1 MYKRQRKQLAFACL
15 MALNG
20 FALAHAA
27 SAPQPAAAANP
38 DLAKLEAEDQADRA
52 SGSGNID
59 WAVVSQHDAARRDKT
74 LALLRA
80 GVVRS
85 ADDYFNA
92 ALIFQHGE
100 AVEDTQLAFSLATT
114 AARLDPKN
122 SDARMLTA
130 QAWDRILVKSGKP
143 QWYGTQFSRDKATGK
158 WVINPTDPTAV
169 TEAQREAMGIP
180 TLAQTQAH
188 LDAMNAR
195 TKP

>member
-1 MYKRQRKQLAFACL
+1 MHMRQRKLLTLAFL
-15 MALNG
+15 I
-20 FALAHAA
+20 ALAGLSPAYAA
-27 SAPQPAAAANP
+27 EATAPAAANP
-38 DLAKLEAEDQADRA
+38 ALARLEAEDQADRA
-52 SGSGNID
+52 PGSGDID

-80 GVVRS
+80 GEIRS

-100 AVEDTQLAFSLATT
+100 AIEDTQLAFSLATT
-114 AARLDPKN
+114 ALRLDPKN
-122 SDARMLTA
+122 GDARMLIA
-130 QAWDRILVKSGKP
+130 QAWDRILVKNGKP

-158 WVINPTDPTAV
+158 WVINPTDPGAV

-195 TKP
+195 LKR